1 MQRKEKVLVTGAN
14 GLLGAN
20 VTEQLVIKGF
30 QVVAMVRKGCNMKG
44 LHDLVFDLFEGDIT
58 NSEDLEKVI
67 SQCDYVV
74 HCAAKTSQN
83 ERFSEY
89 ESANI
94 FSTQLIIEACK
105 KYHVKR
111 LVFVSSANCFKSGT
125 LTEPGNE
132 ESDFLPW
139 LKQSGYAFS
148 KYIAQTLVLSETKK
162 NSLNAVVVAPTFILG
177 ARDTGNSSGKLLK
190 YAMKNRILFYPPG
203 GKSFV
208 DAGFA
213 AEAIVNALTNGE
225 SGNCFLLAG
234 ENLTYKD
241 FFKKVNKL
249 NGSRKLLI
257 HIPKFILILIAS
269 VSKPIEQLFHIP
281 LPLSKVNQKLLCHN
295 NYFSNKKATLEIG
308 LKRTNTDDSIFNA
321 ISWIKANQNLELK
334 AKTQSR
340 NT

>member
-1 MQRKEKVLVTGAN
+1 MQHKGKVLVTGAN

-20 VTEQLVIKGF
+20 VTEQLGTKGF
-30 QVVAMVRKGCNMKG
+30 HAVAMVRKGCNMKG
-44 LHDLVFDLFEGDIT
+44 LHGLVYNLFEGDIT

-83 ERFSEY
+83 ARFSEY

-111 LVFVSSANCFKSGT
+111 LIFVSSANCFTNGT
-125 LTEPGNE
+125 LSEPGNE

-148 KYIAQTLVLSETKK
+148 KYIAQTLVLNETKNK
-162 NSLNAVVVAPTFILG
+162 SLNAVVVAPTFMIG
-177 ARDTGNSSGKLLK
+177 ARDTGNSSGKLLR
-190 YAMKNRILFYPPG
+190 YAIKNQILLYPPG

-225 SGNCFLLAG
+225 SGNCYLLAG

-241 FFKKVNKL
+241 FFRKVSKL
-249 NGSRKLLI
+249 NGTRKLLI
-257 HIPKFILILIAS
+257 PLPKFILILIAS
-269 VSKPIEQLFHIP
+269 VSKLIEQLFHIS
-281 LPLSKVNQKLLCHN
+281 LPLSKVNQKLLCLN
-295 NYFSNKKATLEIG
+295 NYFSNKKAVQEIG
-308 LKRTNTDDSIFNA
+308 LKKTNIDDSIFNA
-321 ISWIKANQNLELK
+321 ISWIKANPNH
-334 AKTQSR
+334 
-340 NT
+340 